1 MNALRLDNTLRQRD
15 VILLHDVCISEQG
28 RFYGRKPGED
38 HETRRTLY
46 LLYGHA
52 QIMLHELET
61 VVHAFEI
68 RPFHVQRLVVHAG
81 VDFLGLAK

>member
-15 VILLHDVCISEQG
+15 VILLHNICISEQG

-38 HETRRTLY
+38 DEACGALNVFD
-46 LLYGHA
+46 GHA
-52 QIMLHELET
+52 QILLHELET
-61 VVHAFEI
+61 VVDAFEI